1 MSRVLVTGGSR
12 GIGLAV
18 ARALAEQGWSA
29 VLVARSAER
38 LEAAAAELPG
48 SGHETIVLDVS
59 DDAAWDEAMNVVDRG
74 GPVDGLVAA
83 AGVLGPIG
91 DPLDW
96 PVDEFRSTLEVNVTG
111 TLLAL
116 RHAAPRLAAS
126 GGGAVTLSGGGATSP
141 LPRYDAYAASKA
153 AVVRLTENLA
163 ASGMRVNAVAPGFIA
178 TEIHEATLEAGPEA
192 VGAEYFERTKA
203 QLDEGGADLDA
214 VCELVA
220 FLLSDE
226 AREISG
232 KLIAAQ
238 WDPWR
243 EPEFRRRL
251 AAEPDLATLRRI
263 DDFAFGKLEGG

>member
-18 ARALAEQGWSA
+18 ARALAEQGWRA
-29 VLVARSAER
+29 VLVARSPDR
-38 LEAAAAELPG
+38 LDAAVSELPG
-48 SGHETIVLDVS
+48 SGHEALAFDVA
-59 DDAAWDEAMNVVDRG
+59 DDAVWSQAMADLDEG
-74 GPVDGLVAA
+74 GGLDGLVTA

-91 DPLDW
+91 AVGDW
-96 PVDEFRSTLEVNVTG
+96 PVDEFRRTLDVNVTG

-116 RHAAPRLAAS
+116 RNAAPRLAES
-126 GGGAVTLSGGGATSP
+126 GGAAVTLSGGGSTSP
-141 LPRYDAYAASKA
+141 LPRFDAYAASKA

-178 TEIHEATLEAGPEA
+178 TEIHDATLEAGPEA
-192 VGAEYFERTKA
+192 AGAEYFDNTQQ
-203 QLDEGGADLDA
+203 QLAHGGASLDA
-214 VCELVA
+214 VCELVGL
-220 FLLSDE
+220 LLSDE
-226 AREISG
+226 GREISG

-263 DDFAFGKLEGG
+263 DDFAFAKVQGG